1 MSAKS
6 FNILPLLILRAYK
19 AFISPLL
26 GQNCRYYPSCS
37 SYACWLLENENFF
50 KASLAIISRI
60 LRCNQF
66 FSGGIEYPVIKKNIA
81 KNNLLPNP
89 KSIKFPSFWLVPYKN
104 EKFYLIKNIRTK
116 PSV

>member
-1 MSAKS
+1 MSVKS
-6 FNILPLLILRAYK
+6 MNFIPLFVLRVYK
-19 AFISPLL
+19 MFISPLL

-37 SYACWLLENENFF
+37 SYASWLLENENFL
-50 KASLAIISRI
+50 KASVAIISRI
-60 LRCNQF
+60 LRCNQL

-89 KSIKFPSFWLVPYKN
+89 KSIKFPSFWLVPCENK
-104 EKFYLIKNIRTK
+104 KFYLIKNIRTN

>member
-1 MSAKS
+1 MSVKS
-6 FNILPLLILRAYK
+6 MNFILLFFIRVYK

-37 SYACWLLENENFF
+37 SYASWLLENENFF
-50 KASLAIISRI
+50 KASLAIMLRI
-60 LRCNQF
+60 LRCNQL
-66 FSGGIEYPVIKKNIA
+66 FSGGIEYPIVKKNIV
-81 KNNLLPNP
+81 KNNLLPNS

-104 EKFYLIKNIRTK
+104 KKFYLIKNIRTN